1 MASLVERNEAVCWTL
16 ADPEGNLADVATTM
30 SSDCALALQG
40 SACADF
46 AAEGV
51 PRHSRRS
58 RAVGRVSGEILNK
71 VETLS
76 LYRAREA
83 APMNT
88 VKWRG
93 LRMAAAVAVAGF
105 VLLAAILAVSPDV
118 TEAGRSGS
126 DTTPPGRTD
135 GSPTGTLPARTASTT
150 LSLNTDE
157 AATCRYSTTAGVA
170 YTRMKNTF
178 SSTGGTSHAT
188 SVGGLED
195 GSTFTFYVRCRDLS
209 RNANPDDYPIRFSV
223 QSGDDCGTP
232 SANAYGAWTP
242 AVGAYDPSYSWSVG
256 TCQ

>member
-1 MASLVERNEAVCWTL
+1 
-16 ADPEGNLADVATTM
+16 
-30 SSDCALALQG
+30 
-40 SACADF
+40 
-46 AAEGV
+46 
-51 PRHSRRS
+51 
-58 RAVGRVSGEILNK
+58 
-71 VETLS
+71 
-76 LYRAREA
+76 
-83 APMNT
+83 MNT

-93 LRMAAAVAVAGF
+93 LRMAAAGAVAGF
-105 VLLAAILAVSPDV
+105 VLLAAILAVSPEV

-135 GSPTGTLPARTASTT
+135 GSPTGTLPARTTSTT

-209 RNANPDDYPIRFSV
+209 RNANPDDYSIRFSV

-232 SANAYGAWTP
+232 SANGYGTWTP
-242 AVGAYDPSYSWSVG
+242 AVGASDPSPSGPVG
-256 TCQ
+256 TGMGRRGASCPPRARAPS